1 MYGFFFAMVNLR
13 DRLNFPCPEQMKQSK
28 MDAAGLLYDAA
39 AKKLEFN
46 KIAVLSEQDSGSS
59 DDILENQLIYIKKA
73 GDMLLKLLHEMV
85 L

>member
-1 MYGFFFAMVNLR
+1 MFKHNLR

>member
-1 MYGFFFAMVNLR
+1 
-13 DRLNFPCPEQMKQSK
+13 